1 MKTKKERLPVY
12 QNIKTEMRE
21 WIQTGIWKQ
30 GGLIPVEAALAK
42 EFGCARATVNRAL
55 RELAQEG
62 ILERR
67 RKAGTRVVMPV
78 GRSANFEIPRIRLEI
93 EETGAT
99 YRYALLLREVTVP
112 PANVRSKLETSQEI
126 RSLHL
131 HCLHYSNEAPFQFED
146 RWINLKSI
154 PEVEETIQM
163 NGWSSMYPG
172 QMLNIFFLQ
181 PMPIWNKPN
190 CFLWQN
196 VMRFS

>member
-12 QNIKTEMRE
+12 QTIKTEMRE

-42 EFGCARATVNRAL
+42 EYGCARATVNRSL

-112 PANVRSKLETSQEI
+112 PANVRSKLETSQGI

-131 HCLHYSNEAPFQFED
+131 HCLHYSNEDPFQFED

-154 PEVEETIQM
+154 PEAE
-163 NGWSSMYPG
+163 
-172 QMLNIFFLQ
+172 
-181 PMPIWNKPN
+181 
-190 CFLWQN
+190 
-196 VMRFS
+196 

>member
-12 QNIKTEMRE
+12 QNIKNEMRE

-42 EFGCARATVNRAL
+42 EFGCACATVNRAL
-55 RELAQEG
+55 RELAQKG

-154 PEVEETIQM
+154 PKVEETIQM

>member
-12 QNIKTEMRE
+12 QTIKTEMRE

-55 RELAQEG
+55 RELAQKG

>member
-12 QNIKTEMRE
+12 QNIKNEMRE

-112 PANVRSKLETSQEI
+112 TANVRNKLETSQEI